1 MRLSPRSA
9 GALVVLALAAA
20 PLAPAHASADGC
32 VTEYAATK
40 YYMSNHTVTINPDGS
55 VTVDP
60 NPAENLA
67 AQVANRAV
75 WFVGCV
81 V

>member
-1 MRLSPRSA
+1 MLSIRSA

-32 VTEYAATK
+32 VTQFLK
-40 YYMSNHTVTINPDGS
+40 QPSPGLGGTVVLNPDGS
-55 VTVDP
+55 VTVNP
-60 NPAENLA
+60 NPALGVAGALA
-67 AQVANRAV
+67 GSTQAFVA
-75 WFVGCV
+75 CV